1 VKTSWRVELPQLV
14 IIAGL
19 FIWSAVLW
27 PTAPE
32 RMPVH
37 FDVAGNVDRYGSK
50 AEGLLLI
57 PATALGLYLL
67 LRFLP
72 AIDPARANYPA
83 FAGAYAVIRIALVV
97 VMALIDAALLLP
109 VMGVPLNV
117 GVVVRLTLGGLFV
130 VFGSVMGKVRPNWFV
145 GIRTPWTLASKRSWV
160 QTHRLGGW
168 VFVVSGLVLMASSTF
183 ASPVAAVV
191 AFAVMGAGMLWTLV
205 YSYLAFRDD
214 PERFLAVSTRPE

>member
-1 VKTSWRVELPQLV
+1 MKTSWRVELPQLAV
-14 IIAGL
+14 VAGL
-19 FIWSAVLW
+19 FLWSAVLW

-32 RMPVH
+32 RLPVH
-37 FDVAGNVDRYGSK
+37 FDVAGNVDRYGGK
-50 AEGLLLI
+50 AEGLLLM
-57 PATALGLYLL
+57 PAIALGLYLL

-83 FAGAYAVIRIALVV
+83 FAGAYGVIRLTAVV

-109 VMGVPLNV
+109 VMGVPLNA
-117 GVVVRLTLGGLFV
+117 GVAVRLAVGGLFV
-130 VFGSVMGKVRPNWFV
+130 VFGSVMGKLRPNWFV

-168 VFVVSGLVLMASSTF
+168 VFVVSGLVLMGSGAF
-183 ASPVAAVV
+183 ASPLAAVV
-191 AFAVMGAGMLWTLV
+191 AFTVMGAGVLWTVV

-214 PERFLAVSTRPE
+214 PERFPAVSTRPE

>member
-1 VKTSWRVELPQLV
+1 MKTSWRVELPQRV

>member
-1 VKTSWRVELPQLV
+1 MKTSWRVELPQLV

>member
-1 VKTSWRVELPQLV
+1 MKTSWRTELPQLV

-19 FIWSAVLW
+19 FLWSAVLW
-27 PTAPE
+27 PSAPE

-37 FDVAGNVDRYGSK
+37 FDIAGNVDRYGGK
-50 AEGLLLI
+50 AEGLLLV
-57 PATALGLYLL
+57 PAIALGLYLL

-83 FAGAYAVIRIALVV
+83 FAGAYGVIRVTMVV

-109 VMGVPLNV
+109 VMGIAVNV
-117 GVVVRLTLGGLFV
+117 GVAVRLAVGGLFV
-130 VFGSVMGKVRPNWFV
+130 VLGSVMGKLRPNWFI
-145 GIRTPWTLASKRSWV
+145 GIRSPWTLASKRSWV

-168 VFVVSGLVLMASSTF
+168 VFVVSGLVLMASSAF
-183 ASPVAAVV
+183 ASPVAAVI
-191 AFAVMGAGMLWTLV
+191 AFAVMGAGLVWTTV

-214 PERFLAVSTRPE
+214 PDRFPAVSTRPE